1 MSIIEIYNTH
11 CCGEIGDVIV
21 AGDIKLEGDT
31 IFQQSKYKQYIE
43 DILPE
48 KYMEKY

>member
-21 AGDIKLEGDT
+21 AGDIKLEGET
-31 IFQQSKYKQYIE
+31 IFAPVSYTHLT
-43 DILPE
+43 LPT
-48 KYMEKY
+48 KA

>member
-21 AGDIKLEGDT
+21 AGDIKLEGET
-31 IFQQSKYKQYIE
+31 ICLLYTSPSPRDRQKSRM
-43 DILPE
+43 PSSA
-48 KYMEKY
+48 

>member
-21 AGDIKLEGDT
+21 SGDIKLEGET
-31 IFQQSKYKQYIE
+31 IFEQSKYLFENKTFIE
-43 DILPE
+43 FLVHGF
-48 KYMEKY
+48 